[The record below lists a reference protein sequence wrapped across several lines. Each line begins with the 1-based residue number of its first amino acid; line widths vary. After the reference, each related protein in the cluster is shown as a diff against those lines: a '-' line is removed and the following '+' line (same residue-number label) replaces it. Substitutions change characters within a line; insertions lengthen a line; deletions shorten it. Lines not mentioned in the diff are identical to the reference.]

1 MNNAEGMKARSTS
14 WVRRAGAV
22 GVAAAAP
29 LLYGQAAGAEEE
41 SVATNVIEFETH
53 NRNDK
58 GVVRCGLFNSESTW
72 LKDAFRPSIVKITG
86 KTARC
91 IFKEVPTGVYGISAF
106 HDEDNDGKLNTN
118 LVGYPMEEYCSS
130 NNARNMFSAPSW
142 KDAKFNFK
150 GGTVRLRGV
159 MK

>member
-1 MNNAEGMKARSTS
+1 MTSSSRS
-14 WVRRAGAV
+14 WVRRIGAL
-22 GVAAAAP
+22 GIAAAAP
-29 LLYGQAAGAEEE
+29 LLYGHDAGAEEE

-58 GVVRCGLFNSESTW
+58 GVVRCGLFNSESKW
-72 LKDAFRPSIVKITG
+72 LKDAFRPSIVKVTN

-91 IFKEVPTGVYGISAF
+91 VFKEVPAGVYGISAF
-106 HDEDNDGKLNTN
+106 HDEDEDGKLNTN
-118 LVGYPMEEYCSS
+118 IVGYPIEEYCSS

-142 KDAKFNFK
+142 KDAKFNYK
-150 GGTVRLRGV
+150 GGTVRLRAV